1 MKKIFFLVYLLSVVL
16 IYPAAVSAAGN
27 ISVSSTPSGALVL
40 LDGTG
45 TGTTTPIIIESVT
58 GGSHV
63 ISLRLTGYQD
73 YSKSVTVFDNTTSTA
88 SAVLTALT
96 TTVTAAITNGSIS
109 VESSPSDA
117 SVFLNTE
124 YQGKTPLTLY
134 NISHGYYRIVVQK
147 TGYHDWSNRISVSTG
162 ILTDVYATLTA
173 EEPETALLTTIPTTT
188 VLKTLTTKKST
199 AIVPTSW
206 PVPATTTTPVE
217 IIVIPGATVLAYMVI
232 RKR

>member
-1 MKKIFFLVYLLSVVL
+1 MKKIVFLVYLLSVVL
-16 IYPAAVSAAGN
+16 IYPAVVSAVGN

-40 LDGTG
+40 LDGTS

-58 GGSHV
+58 SGSHV
-63 ISLRLTGYQD
+63 ISLRLTGHQD
-73 YSKSVTVFDNTTSTA
+73 YSKSVTVFDNTT
-88 SAVLTALT
+88 
-96 TTVTAAITNGSIS
+96 I
-109 VESSPSDA
+109 ESNPSEA

-124 YQGKTPLTLY
+124 YQGKTPITLY

-147 TGYHDWSNRISVSTG
+147 TGYQDWSNRISVSTG
-162 ILTDVYATLTA
+162 ILTDVYAALTA
-173 EEPETALLTTIPTTT
+173 EEPKTTFLTTVPTTT

-217 IIVIPGATVLAYMVI
+217 IIVIPGATVLAYLVI